1 MPDECQTNILIHHR
15 QGGDSWLSSWGNG
28 SAELSNPAPQKPGA
42 SIIPLFVSP
51 HLPER
56 RLRSGPLLE
65 AVLLRE
71 NLFRLEE
78 LLANPSTAPA
88 GMNIKSEKPESPDHF
103 EDVETNIS
111 DQSEAPQYD
120 AKETQ
125 RILRKVD
132 FRLLPMLTLLYVLS
146 FIDRSNSE
154 VILSLEV
161 RFVLTSLR

>member
-1 MPDECQTNILIHHR
+1 MSDKHS
-15 QGGDSWLSSWGNG
+15 DSSSARWRLLAVQLGKWFGRVVQPRTPETWCN
-28 SAELSNPAPQKPGA
+28 ALA

-78 LLANPSTAPA
+78 LLPNPSTAPA
-88 GMNIKSEKPESPDHF
+88 GMDIKSEKPESPDHF

-161 RFVLTSLR
+161 RLVLTSLR